1 MAAEVSMPQP
11 AGSHSQRRRWS
22 IAEARAALSAM
33 AASGLSPDAFARR
46 EGVRVQR
53 LRRWRQRLDGGS
65 VGKAAAAAF
74 VEVGRHAATERVEIV
89 LRSGRTLRVSE
100 SIDAIALRRIVD
112 VLEHDAA
119 C

>member
-1 MAAEVSMPQP
+1 VE
-11 AGSHSQRRRWS
+11 
-22 IAEARAALSAM
+22 
-33 AASGLSPDAFARR
+33 
-46 EGVRVQR
+46 
-53 LRRWRQRLDGGS
+53 
-65 VGKAAAAAF
+65 KAATATF
-74 VEVGRHAATERVEIV
+74 IEVGRHAATERVEIV

>member
-1 MAAEVSMPQP
+1 
-11 AGSHSQRRRWS
+11 
-22 IAEARAALSAM
+22 
-33 AASGLSPDAFARR
+33 
-46 EGVRVQR
+46 
-53 LRRWRQRLDGGS
+53 
-65 VGKAAAAAF
+65 
-74 VEVGRHAATERVEIV
+74 